1 MGKQVWSEG
10 TDSWSTNPTRRKV
23 GNSESLEGPG
33 AGPPADSAET
43 KQDQEGTG
51 GLRKNIK

>member
-10 TDSWSTNPTRRKV
+10 TDSRSINPTGRKA

-33 AGPPADSAET
+33 AGPLAESAET

-51 GLRKNIK
+51 GH